1 MPPTTRQTR
10 DEAAYAAVLEEL
22 KNGVRDEPLMAK
34 AFAEAEG
41 DENKARALYMRLR
54 SAKLMESQER
64 ERRQAS
70 AEAGCMAQWRRP
82 APSPRRSWSHPR
94 SYDFLLVAAVLVGLF
109 YVDGDFHALVL
120 RMAHSAGLH
129 WKNNG

>member
-10 DEAAYAAVLEEL
+10 DEAAYAAVLAEL

-41 DENKARALYMRLR
+41 DDNKARALYMRLR
-54 SAKLMESQER
+54 SAKLMEAQER

-70 AEAGCMAQWRRP
+70 AEAGRMAPWSRP
-82 APSPRRSWSHPR
+82 APRRGRSWSHPR
-94 SYDFLLVAAVLVGLF
+94 PYDFLLVAAVLAGLF
-109 YVDGDFHALVL
+109 YVDKDFHALAL
-120 RMAHSAGLH
+120 RMAQSVG
-129 WKNNG
+129 WR